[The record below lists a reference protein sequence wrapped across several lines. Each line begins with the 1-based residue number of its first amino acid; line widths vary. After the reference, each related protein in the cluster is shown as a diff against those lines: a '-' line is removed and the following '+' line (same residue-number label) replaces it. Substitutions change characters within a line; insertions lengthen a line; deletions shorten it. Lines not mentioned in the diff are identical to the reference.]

1 MSRKYKNV
9 KNGKGTNLTIAP
21 GKYISVGF
29 KGTDVTIRGN
39 GKVLAFDNW
48 NDFVDAINQEKSAYH
63 NCDYPEGGKI
73 GECEVDENGEIVKLE
88 REYFRQGY
96 IYKNPNAYHNDKS
109 AVCYVPEL
117 SDSAYTGQDF
127 LDMCNDQPEIADHVF
142 DAVDWQHPESYLD
155 EQGDDE
161 LWQCKCG
168 KWYWC
173 YGVDKCPHCGAEKKE
188 ENYAG

>member
-1 MSRKYKNV
+1 MKRIAV
-9 KNGKGTNLTIAP
+9 GRHINGITINPLEYLLDDEGDLMTFESEEKAKELLAEKGFSEEDMYWMVFEEVDDA
-21 GKYISVGF
+21 KQ
-29 KGTDVTIRGN
+29 TDEYEV
-39 GKVLAFDNW
+39 
-48 NDFVDAINQEKSAYH
+48 
-63 NCDYPEGGKI
+63 I

-109 AVCYVPEL
+109 
-117 SDSAYTGQDF
+117 
-127 LDMCNDQPEIADHVF
+127 DQVF

-168 KWYWC
+168 KLYWC
-173 YGVDKCPHCGAEKKE
+173 YGVDKCPHCGAKKE
-188 ENYAG
+188 VD

>member
-1 MSRKYKNV
+1 MKRIAV
-9 KNGKGTNLTIAP
+9 GRHINGITINPLEYLLDDEGDLMTFESEEKAKELLAEKGFSEEDMYWMVFEEVDDA
-21 GKYISVGF
+21 KQ
-29 KGTDVTIRGN
+29 TDEYEV
-39 GKVLAFDNW
+39 
-48 NDFVDAINQEKSAYH
+48 
-63 NCDYPEGGKI
+63 I

-127 LDMCNDQPEIADHVF
+127 LDMCNGQPEIADQVF

-168 KWYWC
+168 ELYWC
-173 YGVDKCPHCGAEKKE
+173 YGVDKCPHCGAKKE
-188 ENYAG
+188 VD